1 MLRKTLILV
10 YHMTTQ
16 CTAVHG
22 EVDDGVMVEAINT
35 YGSVLTVQ
43 VVCAGVGESGCQKAG
58 ERWLGVLGT
67 LAGEHLDSVDRKA
80 VHLPSSNHDLVL
92 KFNTTSQAENINI

>member
-1 MLRKTLILV
+1 
-10 YHMTTQ
+10 
-16 CTAVHG
+16 
-22 EVDDGVMVEAINT
+22 MVKAINT

-43 VVCAGVGESGCQKAG
+43 VVCTGVVESGCQKAW

-92 KFNTTSQAENINI
+92 KFNTTSQAENINK

>member
-22 EVDDGVMVEAINT
+22 EVDNGVMVKAINT
-35 YGSVLTVQ
+35 YRSVLTVR
-43 VVCAGVGESGCQKAG
+43 VVCTGVVESGCQKAG
-58 ERWLGVLGT
+58 ERWLGT

-92 KFNTTSQAENINI
+92 KFNTTSQAENINK

>member
-1 MLRKTLILV
+1 
-10 YHMTTQ
+10 
-16 CTAVHG
+16 
-22 EVDDGVMVEAINT
+22 MVKAINT
-35 YGSVLTVQ
+35 YRSVLTVQ
-43 VVCAGVGESGCQKAG
+43 VVCTGVVESGCQKAG
-58 ERWLGVLGT
+58 ELGVLGT